1 MNELEQLVNKYPNNE
16 HLGEMLRLYIICETD
31 ENIGEYAKQ
40 KVDPEFKEFFDK
52 ILK

>member
-16 HLGEMLRLYIICETD
+16 QLGEMLRLYIICEND
-31 ENIGEYAKQ
+31 VNIGEYTKQ
-40 KVDPEFKEFFDK
+40 KVDPDFKEFFDK